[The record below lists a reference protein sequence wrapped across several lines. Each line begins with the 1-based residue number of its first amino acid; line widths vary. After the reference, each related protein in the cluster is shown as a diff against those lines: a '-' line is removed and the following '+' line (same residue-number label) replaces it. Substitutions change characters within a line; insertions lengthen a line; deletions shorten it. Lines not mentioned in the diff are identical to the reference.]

1 MYKEKMTN
9 NPPSN
14 FQLTDAVRPYY
25 DGDTFKSGYRH
36 AEYFDEESKQKIP
49 VIMISASAEKLMD
62 LFLDLL
68 DPLGKTI
75 DIVLE
80 TSHNS
85 EKYDHEDHY
94 REHMD
99 LSVFKSMC
107 MDYEDLLLN
116 DGFTGIAALNPQTPA
131 EVQFDEHKILII
143 YAMDLS
149 PFEAVLKKHN
159 IPYMPDIRLITEA
172 EHIHR
177 REEEHTLR
185 FQQFLA
191 DTTGATPILPKP
203 TDLNLDQIFNTSD
216 IDNDPDNKN
225 EPNSDQNPKWH
236 NDDDDGLDWT
246 PSA

>member
-1 MYKEKMTN
+1 
-9 NPPSN
+9 
-14 FQLTDAVRPYY
+14 
-25 DGDTFKSGYRH
+25 
-36 AEYFDEESKQKIP
+36 
-49 VIMISASAEKLMD
+49 MISASAEKLMD

-149 PFEAVLKKHN
+149 PFEAALKKHN
-159 IPYMPDIRLITEA
+159 IPHISDIRFTSDYY
-172 EHIHR
+172 HIHNPDKI
-177 REEEHTLR
+177 EEHTLR

-191 DTTGATPILPKP
+191 DTTRATPTLPKP
-203 TDLNLDQIFNTSD
+203 TGLNLDQIFNTSD
-216 IDNDPDNKN
+216 RDNDPDNKN
-225 EPNSDQNPKWH
+225 ESNSDQNPKWH